1 MRFRTLLAA
10 SLLAVSLVPLAA
22 FTVLQWREAQ
32 NEIARSDEM
41 QSRWAERAALE
52 TQTALDDAKRFVLL
66 TAEMG
71 AVAMD
76 GNTTARASRTL
87 QLSLEQIAATY
98 GLFENLHID
107 DKEAKSLLFAPKES
121 VRGSNLNVDHS
132 QRWHSRAASAPA
144 GSVLVSDVFQAE
156 GATDRPIINLATAIR
171 NARGEVIGVAAAAL
185 QLEALGRAVEPRR
198 RLPTPHF

>member
-76 GNTTARASRTL
+76 GNTTARARARCSSR
-87 QLSLEQIAATY
+87 SS
-98 GLFENLHID
+98 
-107 DKEAKSLLFAPKES
+107 KSPPPTDFSKTSTSTTKRRRVFFSHRRRACAVPTSTSIIHNAGTVVRLPLLPAPFSFQTSFKPK
-121 VRGSNLNVDHS
+121 
-132 QRWHSRAASAPA
+132 APRIVP
-144 GSVLVSDVFQAE
+144 SS
-156 GATDRPIINLATAIR
+156 TS
-171 NARGEVIGVAAAAL
+171 
-185 QLEALGRAVEPRR
+185 PRR
-198 RLPTPHF
+198 SATLGAR

>member
-98 GLFENLHID
+98 GLFETSTSTTKRRRVFFSHRRRACAVPTSTSIIHNAGTVVRLP
-107 DKEAKSLLFAPKES
+107 LLPAPFSFLTSFKPK
-121 VRGSNLNVDHS
+121 
-132 QRWHSRAASAPA
+132 APRIVP
-144 GSVLVSDVFQAE
+144 SS
-156 GATDRPIINLATAIR
+156 TS
-171 NARGEVIGVAAAAL
+171 
-185 QLEALGRAVEPRR
+185 PRR
-198 RLPTPHF
+198 SATLGAR